1 MSQRFGGKLGRN
13 GFKLKKLQKI
23 DFARSFALSY
33 LEICIE
39 YLSLDP
45 VVEIIKIPL
54 LLHLSP
60 PPAHVVGRPPAL

>member
-33 LEICIE
+33 LETCMA
-39 YLSLDP
+39 LSSRIFIPGPCLQSDTNHLD
-45 VVEIIKIPL
+45 L
-54 LLHLSP
+54 P
-60 PPAHVVGRPPAL
+60 PPPSLAHARPP